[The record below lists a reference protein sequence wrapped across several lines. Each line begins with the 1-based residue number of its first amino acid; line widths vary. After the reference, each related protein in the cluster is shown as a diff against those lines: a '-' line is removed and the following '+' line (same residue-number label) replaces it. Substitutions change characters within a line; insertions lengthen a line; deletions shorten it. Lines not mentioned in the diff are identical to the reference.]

1 MKVSLNWLKDYIN
14 LKGISNNEIISRL
27 TMSGLEV
34 EDFIDEAELYKNFVV
49 GFVKDKNKHPNA
61 DKLSLCTVFDGKEDL
76 QVICGAPNVE
86 AGQKVVFAPVGTI
99 IPRDNLKLK
108 KAKIRG
114 IESFGMICS
123 EAELELSEDHS
134 GIMVLNNNLP
144 AGEPIVETLKLNDV
158 IMEIA
163 ITPNRSDALSHI
175 GVARDLAAI
184 FDSEIKLP
192 ELNLIESSHKIKN
205 HAAIEIIDTENCPR
219 YSAKVVLNVAIK
231 ESPEWL
237 KVKLNKIGLRPIN
250 NIVDVTNFI
259 MYETGQPL
267 HAFDLDKLQGHKIVV
282 RSTEENSIFTTL
294 DSKERKLPI
303 GTLMICDEEKPVA
316 IAGVMG
322 GENSEISISTK
333 NILIESAFFNPSS
346 IRKTSKAL
354 GLSTEASYRF
364 ERWIDPNGTLY
375 AAERAAQL
383 ISELSGGEI
392 TGGYLDVYPEKIEER
407 EVQLRLERVKKVLGY
422 EIPIIKI
429 IDILKRLG
437 LRVIL
442 ESGKLIRFAVP
453 TFRNDIEREIDL
465 IEEIARIYGY
475 NNIPTISKIS
485 ISLGERI
492 EETEFT
498 DTIRNYCNG
507 IGFYEMINNPLQS
520 EAYASILG
528 EKIGILNPQSLDMA
542 FLRTSLIPGALS
554 VLSRNINVG
563 EKNLAL
569 FEIGNI
575 FNKNSEEIEIKS
587 FNDFTENQNLLL
599 ILSGKLNEKSWDL
612 PEKEYD
618 FYHLKSVINSLLSK
632 ISLDNVLNDL
642 YYHNTNTVFDL
653 YFTKNLDKTQIG
665 IGGRIRKEVLKQFD
679 IQQDVYCFELNLDLL
694 KDIKLKPRKYS
705 EPLKFPKSVRDF
717 AFIFNK
723 SVSYDEVIKFIK
735 KSSSELLKSVT
746 LFDLFESES
755 LGESNKSMAF
765 SLEYYS
771 DERTLTEEEVEKDF
785 TSLIKAVTKN
795 FNAQLRGN

>member
-49 GFVKDKNKHPNA
+49 GFVKEKNKHPNA

-134 GIMVLNNNLP
+134 GIMVLNNNLQ
-144 AGEPIVETLKLNDV
+144 AGEPIVEALKLNDV

-192 ELNLIESSHKIKN
+192 ELNLIESSLKIKN

-237 KVKLNKIGLRPIN
+237 KVKLIKIGLRPIN

-294 DSKERKLPI
+294 DSKERKLTI

-507 IGFYEMINNPLQS
+507 LGFYEMINNPLQS

-575 FNKNSEEIEIKS
+575 FNKNSEDIEIKS

-618 FYHLKSVINSLLSK
+618 FYHLKSLINSLLSK

-694 KDIKLKPRKYS
+694 KNIKLKPRKYS